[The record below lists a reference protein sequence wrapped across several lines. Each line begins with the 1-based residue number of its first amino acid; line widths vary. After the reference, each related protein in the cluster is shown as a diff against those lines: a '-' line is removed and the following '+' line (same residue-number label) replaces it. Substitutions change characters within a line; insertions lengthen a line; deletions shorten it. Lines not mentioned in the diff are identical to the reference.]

1 MREDIE
7 GTSSLG
13 SCDLIVLATHG
24 RRGLQRWV
32 MDSVTE
38 RVLGATKLPLLIVHP
53 QEQDKTKEP
62 RQAVARQRG

>member
-1 MREDIE
+1 
-7 GTSSLG
+7 
-13 SCDLIVLATHG
+13 
-24 RRGLQRWV
+24 LQRWV

-62 RQAVARQRG
+62 RPAVARRRG